1 MQLMLRKE
9 KRMTDTTIVKTVIF
23 AASRE
28 TVWEFLTQK
37 EKLAIWFHPA
47 EEDLSLN
54 KDYALL
60 DTNADGE
67 IERVC
72 WGSVL
77 EMEHPSKLTYTF
89 TVKPLNGHMTTVSW
103 KLEETHGGTK
113 LTLTHKGFEGAGDNL
128 IGLFMALD
136 AGWDKHFAKFREAM
150 TA

>member
-1 MQLMLRKE
+1 
-9 KRMTDTTIVKTVIF
+9 
-23 AASRE
+23 
-28 TVWEFLTQK
+28 
-37 EKLAIWFHPA
+37 
-47 EEDLSLN
+47 
-54 KDYALL
+54 
-60 DTNADGE
+60 
-67 IERVC
+67 
-72 WGSVL
+72 
-77 EMEHPSKLTYTF
+77 MEHPSKLTYTF